1 MRPQGSIAT
10 DAMPTTSAPTIRDIV
25 YAPSVPELIRQMRRK
40 GQLGFFMDAWRDYGD
55 LPHLKL
61 GGREMF
67 LVIHPDHVRRVT
79 VSHADNYDKLE
90 TYDIVRELLL
100 GEGLVASRGELW
112 RRQRRLMA
120 PFFTPRAIEQY
131 LPVFVA
137 DTEALIDRWTRLA
150 SQGQPIELGDEMM
163 LVTAAVILHTM
174 FSTESSDDMLEIK
187 AAVETMIRY
196 VASGQQNPIQ
206 LPRWLPTPANRRY
219 FKARELVHHYIAA
232 LLAQRRS
239 LPQDQWP
246 DDLLTKLMLARDEQT
261 GEAMSDA
268 LLRDESITIFFAGHE
283 TTARTLNFLF
293 YALAQHPEVE
303 QRMVAEIEPVLG
315 GRTPTVED
323 LKRLPYTLQVIKE
336 TLRLYP
342 AAPLYARDVVAD
354 DQMDGVHLPGGTRV
368 LPFPYATHRH
378 PGFWP
383 DPERFDPERWTA
395 EAEAA
400 RHPYAFHP
408 FAAGKR
414 ICLGNNFSL
423 FETHVI
429 TAMLVPRFH
438 LQLKPGHQPQVV
450 MEGTIASKNGM
461 PMTIEQRR

>member
-1 MRPQGSIAT
+1 
-10 DAMPTTSAPTIRDIV
+10 MPTTSAPTIRDAT
-25 YAPSVPELIRQMRRK
+25 YAPSIPELIRQMRRK

-55 LPHLKL
+55 LAHLKL
-61 GGREMF
+61 GPQELF
-67 LVIHPDHVRRVT
+67 LVVHPDHVRRVN

-90 TYDIVRELLL
+90 TYDVVRELLL
-100 GEGLVASRGELW
+100 GDGLVASRGDLW

-131 LPVFVA
+131 LPVFVS
-137 DTEALIDRWTRLA
+137 DTEALLDRWRSLA
-150 SQGQPIELGDEMM
+150 AQGVTIELGDEMM
-163 LVTAAVILHTM
+163 LLTAAVILHTM
-174 FSTESSDDMLEIK
+174 FSTESSDDMLQIK

-196 VASGQQNPIQ
+196 VASGQQSPIQ

-219 FKARELVHHYIAA
+219 FKARELVHTYIAA
-232 LLAQRRS
+232 LLAQRKA

-246 DDLLTKLMLARDEQT
+246 DDLLSKLMLARDEQSGQPMT
-261 GEAMSDA
+261 DA

-283 TTARTLNFLF
+283 TTARTLTFLF
-293 YALAQHPEVE
+293 YALAQNPDVE
-303 QRMVAEIEPVLG
+303 QRMIDEILPVLG
-315 GRTPTVED
+315 DRTPTVED

-342 AAPLYARDVVAD
+342 AAPIYARDVVAD
-354 DQMDGVHLPGGTRV
+354 DEMDGVRIPGGVRV
-368 LPFPYATHRH
+368 IPFPYATHRH
-378 PGFWP
+378 PDFWP
-383 DPERFDPERWTA
+383 DPERFDPERWTPQA
-395 EAEAA
+395 EAG
-400 RHPYAFHP
+400 RHAYAFHP

-429 TAMLVPRFH
+429 AAMVVPRLH
-438 LQLKPGHQPQVV
+438 LHLKPGFQPQVV

-461 PMTIEQRR
+461 PMTIEPR

>member
-1 MRPQGSIAT
+1 MLTTLAPS
-10 DAMPTTSAPTIRDIV
+10 PTLRDDV
-25 YAPSVPELIRQMRRK
+25 YAPSIPELIRQMRRK
-40 GQLGFFMDAWRDYGD
+40 GQLGLFMDVWRAYGD
-55 LPHLKL
+55 LPHIKM
-61 GGREMF
+61 GSRDMF
-67 LVIHPDHVRRVT
+67 LVVHPDHVRYVNVT
-79 VSHADNYDKLE
+79 NGDNYDKLE
-90 TYDIVRELLL
+90 TYDPVRELML
-100 GEGLVASRGELW
+100 GDGLVSSRGELW

-120 PFFTPRAIEQY
+120 PFFTPRAVEHY

-150 SQGQPIELGDEMM
+150 ALGEPVELSDEMM
-163 LVTAAVILHTM
+163 LVTAAIILHTM
-174 FSTESSDDMLEIK
+174 FSTESSDELLEIK

-196 VASGQQNPIQ
+196 VATSQQSPIR

-219 FKARELVHHYIAA
+219 FKARELVHAYIAA
-232 LLAQRRS
+232 LLAHRRR

-261 GEAMSDA
+261 GQPMSDA

-283 TTARTLNFLF
+283 TTARTLTFLF
-293 YALAQHPEVE
+293 YALAQNPEVE
-303 QRMVAEIEPVLG
+303 ERLVAETATLA
-315 GRTPTVED
+315 GRRPTVED

-342 AAPLYARDVVAD
+342 AAPIYARDVVAD
-354 DQMDGVHLPGGTRV
+354 DEIDGVRIPAGATV

-378 PGFWP
+378 PAFWP
-383 DPERFDPERWTA
+383 DPERFDPERWTPQ
-395 EAEAA
+395 AEAA

-423 FETHVI
+423 LETHVI
-429 TAMLVPRFH
+429 ASMLVPRFR
-438 LQLKPGHQPQVV
+438 LRLRPGFRPQVI
-450 MEGTIASKNGM
+450 MAGTIASKNGM
-461 PMTIEQRR
+461 PMFIEERR

>member
-1 MRPQGSIAT
+1 MTLTPTPNLR
-10 DAMPTTSAPTIRDIV
+10 DAV
-25 YAPSVPELIRQMRRK
+25 YTPSVPELIRQMRRK

-55 LPHLKL
+55 LAHLKL
-61 GGREMF
+61 GPQELF
-67 LVIHPDHVRRVT
+67 LVVHPDHVRHVN

-100 GEGLVASRGELW
+100 GDGLVASRGELW

-131 LPVFVA
+131 LPVFAA
-137 DTEALIDRWTRLA
+137 DTGALIDRWSRLA
-150 SQGQPIELGDEMM
+150 GTGQSIELGDEMM

-174 FSTESSDDMLEIK
+174 FSAESSADMLEIK

-196 VASGQQNPIQ
+196 VASGQQNPIH

-219 FKARELVHHYIAA
+219 FKARELVHTYIAA

-246 DDLLTKLMLARDEQT
+246 DDLLSKLMLACDEQT

-283 TTARTLNFLF
+283 TTARTLTFLF
-293 YALAQHPEVE
+293 YALAQNPEVE
-303 QRMVAEIEPVLG
+303 QRMLAEIEPVLG

-342 AAPLYARDVVAD
+342 AAPIYARDVVAD
-354 DQMDGVHLPGGTRV
+354 DRMDGVRIPGGTRV
-368 LPFPYATHRH
+368 IPFPYATHRH
-378 PGFWP
+378 PDFWP
-383 DPERFDPERWTA
+383 DPERFDPQRWTPQA
-395 EAEAA
+395 EAE

-423 FETHVI
+423 LETHVI
-429 TAMLVPRFH
+429 TVMLVPSFQLR
-438 LQLKPGHQPQVV
+438 LKPGFQPQVV

-461 PMTIEQRR
+461 PMTIEKRG